1 MVERTYTTHDIAK
14 FCDVYPSSVSNWIG
28 SGKLKSAYSTPGGH
42 HRFTLK
48 DLLVFF
54 KEFGIPVPSE
64 LSSRPMRVLIVDDDP
79 EVTRVIQR
87 AFARRAETFEA
98 EVCHTGI
105 EALIRIGQAPPD
117 LVILDIVLP
126 KMDGMQ
132 VCRVLKSK
140 PETQGIKI
148 IAISGSKKI
157 PFNEKKPHEAK
168 IDAFFRKPLDLL
180 ELLDKS
186 AELLAVSAST
196 SPLRKDALAR

>member
-1 MVERTYTTHDIAK
+1 MPERTYTTHDIAK
-14 FCDVYPSSVSNWIG
+14 FCDVYPSSVVNWIS
-28 SGKLKSAYSTPGGH
+28 SGKLKSSYVTPGGH
-42 HRFTLK
+42 HRVTHEDLMAFFTA
-48 DLLVFF
+48 FN
-54 KEFGIPVPSE
+54 IPVPPE
-64 LSSRPMRVLIVDDDP
+64 LSARPMRVLIVDDDA
-79 EVTRVIQR
+79 EVTRVIER
-87 AFARRAETFEA
+87 VFARRAGTFET

-148 IAISGSKKI
+148 IAVTGGKKA
-157 PFNEKKPHEAK
+157 PFNEKKPQEAK
-168 IDAFFRKPLDLL
+168 IDAFFRKPLDLI

-186 AELLAVSAST
+186 AELLGLN
-196 SPLRKDALAR
+196 PNPMPGRKDVVR